1 MFDKTGT
8 LTEGKPVVNMG
19 ATHLMPSVAGLKSE
33 RELWAM
39 VHGVESLS
47 EHLLGKVISVFAK

>member
-1 MFDKTGT
+1 
-8 LTEGKPVVNMG
+8 MG